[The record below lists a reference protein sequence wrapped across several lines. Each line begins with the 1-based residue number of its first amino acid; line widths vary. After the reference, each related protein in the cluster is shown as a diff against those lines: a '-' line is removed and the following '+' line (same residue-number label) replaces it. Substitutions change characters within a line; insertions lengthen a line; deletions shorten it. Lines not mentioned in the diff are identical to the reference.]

1 MILHHRSS
9 PWGIAPLGIGL
20 LWGELLTF
28 PFLRFPF
35 LSVVLVTSVVH
46 GLSVDPVSG
55 NVPEP

>member
-9 PWGIAPLGIGL
+9 PWGIVPLGIGL

-28 PFLRFPF
+28 PFL
-35 LSVVLVTSVVH
+35 SVVLMMSVVH
-46 GLSVDPVSG
+46 GMSVDPVSG